1 MLRELKRVHLLTL
14 QPIAQDKR
22 DHGGRKQEET
32 LKFGEGG
39 LELEQSDLENR
50 VSKCE
55 RLLYLLVGLQ
65 APQLLD
71 SLASTGM
78 I

>member
-1 MLRELKRVHLLTL
+1 MLQELNPELASIQKQIDQFRRN
-14 QPIAQDKR
+14 P
-22 DHGGRKQEET
+22 GGRKPDD
-32 LKFGEGG
+32 GGGG
-39 LELEQSDLENR
+39 LELDESDLENR

-71 SLASTGM
+71 SLASTGV

>member
-1 MLRELKRVHLLTL
+1 MNE
-14 QPIAQDKR
+14 
-22 DHGGRKQEET
+22 
-32 LKFGEGG
+32 
-39 LELEQSDLENR
+39 DLENR
-50 VSKCE
+50 VSRCE

-71 SLASTGM
+71 SLGQVGM

>member
-1 MLRELKRVHLLTL
+1 MNT
-14 QPIAQDKR
+14 D
-22 DHGGRKQEET
+22 
-32 LKFGEGG
+32 
-39 LELEQSDLENR
+39 DLENR

-71 SLASTGM
+71 SLASTGV